1 MKKILFAITGLI
13 FLTVNVF
20 AQEKKKE
27 KEPEEQITVNKK
39 YDENG
44 NLIQFDSTYV
54 HTWSSDSTMHFA
66 FPDDQFFSGK
76 DFPDINEFLQE
87 FINDSTSEFHHEFSP
102 FDHDEFFNQF
112 GEAFPD
118 SLMQNFSFHQ
128 DSLYF
133 DFPMDSLKNL
143 PPGFMPDMDEL
154 MQGLHEHLG
163 NIHDPFFDMPPKFQS
178 PEQQEE
184 WQQLMEKHR
193 KEMEEFRKKWEQ
205 KNEDSQK

>member
-1 MKKILFAITGLI
+1 MKKIVFIVTGLL
-13 FLTVNVF
+13 FLTGQMF

-27 KEPEEQITVNKK
+27 KEPDEQITVNKK

-54 HTWSSDSTMHFA
+54 HTWSSDSTMHFE
-66 FPDDQFFSGK
+66 FPDDHFFSGK
-76 DFPDINEFLQE
+76 DFPDIDQFFQE
-87 FINDSTSEFHHEFSP
+87 FMNDSTSGFHHGFSP
-102 FDHDEFFNQF
+102 FDHDEFFSQF
-112 GEAFPD
+112 GEVFPD

-143 PPGFMPDMDEL
+143 PPEFMPDMDEL

-163 NIHDPFFDMPPKFQS
+163 NIDDSFFDMPPKLQS
-178 PEQQEE
+178 PKQQKE
-184 WQQLMEKHR
+184 WNQLMEKHQ

-205 KNEDSQK
+205 KNAENQK